1 MIRSTDPV
9 VVEAI
14 RRDYPELVPYLAPV
28 TLPALAEARYL
39 RAQWGEGLEVVY
51 AGVCPPAG
59 REELDS
65 AITFQDLEQLFRLRG
80 VSPLAQPVHYAR
92 VPAEHRRHLSLAGG
106 IPLSLLEESRH
117 SSKRF
122 RKLRGLGELRGLS
135 RAVVIDRLDLGFVDL
150 LAHEGWLDHP
160 LSGPREELFW
170 RRSVVEN
177 SEPPRSRQPVVDD
190 AVVASYGAVF
200 EIQPRLVR
208 PDTARVEEVLEAIGL
223 GPHGKPWDC
232 RACGFETCAAFAQA
246 AAMGRASLKQCVP
259 YQARRVEEAQ
269 RDAAV
274 DTLTGLAA
282 YKVLHDRLSY
292 EVERSKRSLE
302 GFAVLFID
310 LDHFKLVNDQYGHE
324 AGNAVLRAVATELKS
339 AIRASDLAA
348 RYGGDEF
355 VVLLNRTDL
364 AGANRVGEAIRA
376 GIEGVGR
383 RLGYP
388 VGLVTASIGVA
399 EYDVRR
405 PHEGDLLVLADRA
418 LYHAK
423 ANGRN
428 AVA

>member
-1 MIRSTDPV
+1 
-9 VVEAI
+9 
-14 RRDYPELVPYLAPV
+14 
-28 TLPALAEARYL
+28 
-39 RAQWGEGLEVVY
+39 
-51 AGVCPPAG
+51 
-59 REELDS
+59 
-65 AITFQDLEQLFRLRG
+65 
-80 VSPLAQPVHYAR
+80 VHYAR
-92 VPAEHRRHLSLAGG
+92 VPAEHRRHVSLAGG

-135 RAVVIDRLDLGFVDL
+135 RAVVTDRLDLGFVDL

-208 PDTARVEEVLEAIGL
+208 PDTARVEEVLQAIGL

-282 YKVLHDRLSY
+282 YKVLNDRLSY

-364 AGANRVGEAIRA
+364 GGANRVGEAIRA